1 MRVDFGFLSREYNSV
16 GQGVAVQVAS
26 GQFAFHGLTSSG
38 RPGDALSQVVDDF
51 NLQILLGMD
60 LSLGGLPLTGF
71 VLPAKEKYPEEGGQA
86 SVSTSGPARAP
97 WSWLQCLLLYVPVRL
112 AHSQPPRP
120 AGHGHPLTASELGQV
135 LSLPLLNPRAPPVG
149 SQGQAQGST
158 LALWGCFTSSQ
169 RD

>member
-1 MRVDFGFLSREYNSV
+1 MT
-16 GQGVAVQVAS
+16 
-26 GQFAFHGLTSSG
+26 TSSG

-86 SVSTSGPARAP
+86 SVSTSGPARGSVVVAAMLVVC
-97 WSWLQCLLLYVPVRL
+97 SVRL
-112 AHSQPPRP
+112 AHSQPPGPCRV
-120 AGHGHPLTASELGQV
+120 HGHPLTASELSQV
-135 LSLPLLNPRAPPVG
+135 LSLPLLNPRGTSVG
-149 SQGQAQGST
+149 SQGQAQGAPLLCEGAS
-158 LALWGCFTSSQ
+158 SSQ